1 MYLFLSSP
9 PGRKDTFRY
18 HVSKCIFLY
27 LCTPVS
33 EIHKDKFRLDTLEY
47 NLQFQRKWNRM
58 AIWKDVSENLS
69 CGLVIDFGASL
80 NCFVMDTKLS
90 VILFSYWIC
99 FQAKI
104 QIHCHSPQESSNI
117 HIYFE
122 IPKRQKRI
130 ISFISNLNNLS
141 GTYPY
146 ILLLMKG

>member
-1 MYLFLSSP
+1 MYLNVSFLCLSERGGKIQKDTFRYHVSKCILFYLRP
-9 PGRKDTFRY
+9 RVGKDTFRY

-69 CGLVIDFGASL
+69 SGLVIDFGASL

-90 VILFSYWIC
+90 VIFFSYRIC
-99 FQAKI
+99 FQTKI
-104 QIHCHSPQESSNI
+104 QIHYHSPQESSNI
-117 HIYFE
+117 HV
-122 IPKRQKRI
+122 
-130 ISFISNLNNLS
+130 
-141 GTYPY
+141 
-146 ILLLMKG
+146 